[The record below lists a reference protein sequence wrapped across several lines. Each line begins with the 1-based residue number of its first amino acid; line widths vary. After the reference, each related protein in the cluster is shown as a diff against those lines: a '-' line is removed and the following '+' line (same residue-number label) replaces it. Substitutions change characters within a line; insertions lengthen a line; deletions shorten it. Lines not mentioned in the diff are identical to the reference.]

1 MHSMHQSFVNFR
13 HYRYLLIAGAA
24 WPDRDWLDGVYKL
37 VRNDEAYTP
46 EKFVTALRQLQSVL
60 DKHS

>member
-1 MHSMHQSFVNFR
+1 
-13 HYRYLLIAGAA
+13 LGLAGSH
-24 WPDRDWLDGVYKL
+24 RDWLDGVYKL

-60 DKHS
+60 DKRS